1 MEQDMKYIYQVYQD
15 GSFSAAAEHLY
26 MSQPALSIAVKR
38 VEDAVG
44 AELFDRSHRP
54 LTLTEAGQAYIDT
67 LYYIRYLEED
77 LSRKI
82 EDLRGLQTGTL
93 RLGGTHFLNCYILAP
108 ILADF
113 AKQYPGIQLDLYEDS
128 AVKLQARLQKREL
141 DLTLNCTPEIVEQ
154 FEHRP
159 AFYDHVLLAVHQ
171 EIPLPSDLAQCALS
185 AEDILNG
192 RHQEENC
199 PRVDLARFKDVDF
212 ILLRKGNNLYERS
225 RMMCQEAGF
234 TPKIKM
240 AISQM
245 VTSYRLADNGLG
257 AVFISDRL
265 IRSKRSHLRFF
276 RIHSEHADRLFYF
289 LLPKRDYT
297 PFAVRGFIDFASA
310 NIPNPGFR
318 MEQNDKKAE
327 WRFIP

>member
-1 MEQDMKYIYQVYQD
+1 MEQDMRYIYQVYVD

-26 MSQPALSIAVKR
+26 MSQPALSLAVKR
-38 VEDAVG
+38 VEESVG
-44 AELFDRSHRP
+44 AELFDRSRRP

-67 LYYIRYLEED
+67 LHYIRYLEED
-77 LSRKI
+77 LSRRI

-108 ILADF
+108 ILASF
-113 AKQYPGIQLDLYEDS
+113 TKKYPGVQLELYEDS

-141 DLTLNCTPEIVEQ
+141 DLTFSCAPEIVEQ

-171 EIPLPSDLAQCALS
+171 DTPLPKELDALSLS
-185 AEDILNG
+185 AEDIMKR
-192 RHQEENC
+192 RHLEPNC
-199 PRVDLARFKDVDF
+199 PKADLQLFRDVDF
-212 ILLRKGNNLYERS
+212 ILLREGNNLFS
-225 RMMCQEAGF
+225 RGNQMFREAGF

-240 AISQM
+240 SISQM

-257 AVFISDRL
+257 AAFVSDRL
-265 IRSKRSHLRFF
+265 VRSRHSHLRFF
-276 RIHSEHADRLFYF
+276 KINSDYADRLFYF

-297 PFAVRGFIDFASA
+297 PFAVRSFIDFAAA
-310 NIPNPGFR
+310 NIPHPGFHL
-318 MEQNDKKAE
+318 DL
-327 WRFIP
+327 I

>member
-1 MEQDMKYIYQVYQD
+1 MEQDMKYIYQVYAD

-26 MSQPALSIAVKR
+26 MSQPALSLAVKR
-38 VEDAVG
+38 VEESIG
-44 AELFDRSHRP
+44 AELFDRSRRP

-67 LYYIRYLEED
+67 LHYIRYLEED
-77 LSRKI
+77 LSHRI

-113 AKQYPGIQLDLYEDS
+113 TKKYPGVQLELYEDS

-141 DLTLNCTPEIVEQ
+141 DLTFSCAPEIVEQ
-154 FEHRP
+154 FEHKP

-171 EIPLPSDLAQCALS
+171 DTPLTEELDAISLS
-185 AEDILNG
+185 AEDIMKR
-192 RHQEENC
+192 RHLEPNC
-199 PRVDLARFKDVDF
+199 PKADLRLFRDVDF
-212 ILLRKGNNLYERS
+212 ILLREGNNLFS
-225 RMMCQEAGF
+225 RGNQMFREAGF

-240 AISQM
+240 SISQM

-257 AVFISDRL
+257 AAFVSDRL
-265 IRSKRSHLRFF
+265 VRAKRSHLRFYK
-276 RIHSEHADRLFYF
+276 INSDYADRLFYF

-297 PFAVRGFIDFASA
+297 PFAVRSFIDFAA
-310 NIPNPGFR
+310 VNIPHPGFHL
-318 MEQNDKKAE
+318 DL
-327 WRFIP
+327 I

>member
-1 MEQDMKYIYQVYQD
+1 MEQDMKYIYQVYVD

-26 MSQPALSIAVKR
+26 MSQPALSLAVKR
-38 VEDAVG
+38 VEESVG
-44 AELFDRSHRP
+44 AELFDRSRRP

-67 LYYIRYLEED
+67 LHYIRYLEED
-77 LSRKI
+77 LSRRI

-108 ILADF
+108 ILASF
-113 AKQYPGIQLDLYEDS
+113 TKKYPGVQLELYEDS

-141 DLTLNCTPEIVEQ
+141 DLTFSCAPEIVEQ

-171 EIPLPSDLAQCALS
+171 DTPLPEELDALSLS
-185 AEDILNG
+185 AEDIMKR
-192 RHQEENC
+192 RHLEPNC
-199 PRVDLARFKDVDF
+199 PKADLQLFRDVDF
-212 ILLRKGNNLYERS
+212 ILLREGNNLFS
-225 RMMCQEAGF
+225 RGNQMFREAGF

-240 AISQM
+240 SISQM

-257 AVFISDRL
+257 AAFVSDRL
-265 IRSKRSHLRFF
+265 VRSRHSHLRFF
-276 RIHSEHADRLFYF
+276 KINSNYADRLFYF

-297 PFAVRGFIDFASA
+297 PFAVRSFIDFAAA
-310 NIPNPGFR
+310 NIPHPGFHL
-318 MEQNDKKAE
+318 DL
-327 WRFIP
+327 I

>member
-1 MEQDMKYIYQVYQD
+1 MEQDMKYIYQVYVD

-26 MSQPALSIAVKR
+26 MSQPALSLAVKR
-38 VEDAVG
+38 VEESVG
-44 AELFDRSHRP
+44 AELFDRSRRP

-67 LYYIRYLEED
+67 LHYIRYLEED
-77 LSRKI
+77 LSRRI

-108 ILADF
+108 ILASF
-113 AKQYPGIQLDLYEDS
+113 TKKYPGVQLELYEDS

-141 DLTLNCTPEIVEQ
+141 DLTFSCAPEIVEQ

-171 EIPLPSDLAQCALS
+171 DTPLPEELDALSLS
-185 AEDILNG
+185 AEDIMKR
-192 RHQEENC
+192 RHLEPNC
-199 PRVDLARFKDVDF
+199 PKADLQLFRDVDF
-212 ILLRKGNNLYERS
+212 ILLREGNNLFS
-225 RMMCQEAGF
+225 RGNQMFREAGF

-240 AISQM
+240 SISQM

-257 AVFISDRL
+257 AAFVSDRL
-265 IRSKRSHLRFF
+265 VRSRHSHLRFF
-276 RIHSEHADRLFYF
+276 KINSDYADRLFYF

-297 PFAVRGFIDFASA
+297 PFAVRSFIDFAAA
-310 NIPNPGFR
+310 NIPHPGFHL
-318 MEQNDKKAE
+318 DL
-327 WRFIP
+327 I

>member
-1 MEQDMKYIYQVYQD
+1 MEQDMKYIYQVYVD

-26 MSQPALSIAVKR
+26 MSQPALSLAVKR
-38 VEDAVG
+38 VEENVG

-67 LYYIRYLEED
+67 LHYIRYLEED
-77 LSRKI
+77 LSHRI

-108 ILADF
+108 ILASF
-113 AKQYPGIQLDLYEDS
+113 TKKYPGVQLELYEDS

-141 DLTLNCTPEIVEQ
+141 DLTFSCAPEIVEQ

-171 EIPLPSDLAQCALS
+171 DTPLPEELDALSLS
-185 AEDILNG
+185 AEDIMKR
-192 RHQEENC
+192 RHLEPNC
-199 PRVDLARFKDVDF
+199 PKADLQLFRDVDF
-212 ILLRKGNNLYERS
+212 ILLREGNNLFS
-225 RMMCQEAGF
+225 RGNQMFREAGF

-240 AISQM
+240 SISQM

-257 AVFISDRL
+257 AAFVSDRL
-265 IRSKRSHLRFF
+265 VRSRHSHLRFF
-276 RIHSEHADRLFYF
+276 KINSDYADRLFYF

-297 PFAVRGFIDFASA
+297 PFAVRSFIDFAAA
-310 NIPNPGFR
+310 NIPHPGFHL
-318 MEQNDKKAE
+318 DL
-327 WRFIP
+327 I

>member
-15 GSFSAAAEHLY
+15 GSFSTAAEHLY

-38 VEDAVG
+38 VEDAIG
-44 AELFDRSHRP
+44 AELFDRSRRP
-54 LTLTEAGQAYIDT
+54 VKLTEAGQAYIDT
-67 LYYIRYLEED
+67 LHYIRYLEED
-77 LSRKI
+77 LSKKI
-82 EDLRGLQTGTL
+82 EDLRGLRTGTI
-93 RLGGTHFLNCYILAP
+93 RLGGTHYLNCYILAP

-113 AKQYPGIQLDLYEDS
+113 AEQYPGIKLDLYEDS
-128 AVKLQARLQKREL
+128 AVKLQALLRKREI
-141 DLTLNCTPEIVEQ
+141 DITLSCAPEIVEQ
-154 FEHRP
+154 YEHKP

-171 EIPLPSDLAQCALS
+171 KIPLPSNLDEYALS
-185 AEDILNG
+185 ADDILKG
-192 RHQEENC
+192 RHLEEGC
-199 PRVDLARFKDVDF
+199 PGVDLALFKDLDF

-225 RMMCQEAGF
+225 EMMFQEAGF

-265 IRSKRSHLRFF
+265 VRSKRSLLRFF
-276 RIHSEHADRLFYF
+276 KLSSEYTDRLFYF

-297 PFAVRGFIDFASA
+297 PFAVHRFIDFAA
-310 NIPNPGFR
+310 VNIPHPGFKL
-318 MEQNDKKAE
+318 EL
-327 WRFIP
+327 

>member
-1 MEQDMKYIYQVYQD
+1 MEQDMKYIYQVYVD

-26 MSQPALSIAVKR
+26 MSQPALSLAVKR
-38 VEDAVG
+38 VEEAVG

-54 LTLTEAGQAYIDT
+54 LKLTEAGQAYIDT
-67 LYYIRYLEED
+67 LHYIRYLEED
-77 LSRKI
+77 LSHRI

-108 ILADF
+108 ILASF
-113 AKQYPGIQLDLYEDS
+113 TKKYPGIQLELYEDS

-141 DLTLNCTPEIVEQ
+141 DLTFSCAPEIVEQ

-171 EIPLPSDLAQCALS
+171 DTPLPEELDALSLS
-185 AEDILNG
+185 AEDIMKR
-192 RHQEENC
+192 RHLEPNC
-199 PRVDLARFKDVDF
+199 PKADLQLFRDVDF
-212 ILLRKGNNLYERS
+212 ILLREGNNLFS
-225 RMMCQEAGF
+225 RGNQMFREAGF

-240 AISQM
+240 SILQM

-257 AVFISDRL
+257 AAFVSDRL
-265 IRSKRSHLRFF
+265 VRSRHSHLRFF
-276 RIHSEHADRLFYF
+276 KIDSDYADRLFYF

-297 PFAVRGFIDFASA
+297 PFAVRSFIDFAAA
-310 NIPNPGFR
+310 NIPHPGFHL
-318 MEQNDKKAE
+318 DL
-327 WRFIP
+327 I